1 MNILLVIA
9 ILDVTRTTVV
19 YAGKTVVNTVDMIT
33 PDIVNN
39 VKDENERA
47 PISNSI
53 CVMKFEIGARSLK
66 SNN

>member
-19 YAGKTVVNTVDMIT
+19 YAGKTVVNTLDMIA

-39 VKDENERA
+39 VKDENEQA

-53 CVMKFEIGARSLK
+53 
-66 SNN
+66 